1 MTIQPVTSEWVRLD
15 VGTYPDR
22 ITFFGRTEEE
32 VKNKHKAYVRSQQYD
47 LLPHV
52 NPVDHLYLEELPCE
66 ENSNAG

>member
-1 MTIQPVTSEWVRLD
+1 MNLQPVTPSWIRLD

-32 VKNKHKAYVRSQQYD
+32 VKNKHKAYVRSQQHD

-52 NPVDHLYLEELPCE
+52 HPVDHEYLEDLTCE
-66 ENSNAG
+66 ENSSAG